1 MERPHLVCLL
11 VQSTLH
17 CARLNAMLRS
27 IQGKQKG
34 CLKSVLIDQE
44 AVCCF
49 IVPAVAASAPLP
61 SVFQPCPAAALQA
74 SHVTSADRRSC
85 VVKKTV
91 AAAVSVM
98 WIKFAQVQGRMA
110 AAAKYHVQP

>member
-1 MERPHLVCLL
+1 VF

-17 CARLNAMLRS
+17 SACLNTMLRF
-27 IQGKQKG
+27 IEAIWQKG
-34 CLKSVLIDQE
+34 CPQSVLINQE

-49 IVPAVAASAPLP
+49 TVPAVAASAPVA

-85 VVKKTV
+85 VEKKTV

-98 WIKFAQVQGRMA
+98 WIKPA
-110 AAAKYHVQP
+110 